1 VCIAKRLIACYLTLS
16 LASLTCI
23 FVLKSLAEWYRGVI
37 LSASADRVE
46 WEVEFHD
53 GDVDSTICRKCV
65 RPYLPYTLDEEVDW
79 RSEENIF
86 YRGRVVGGGPN
97 EYDEEMYDILIDEFD
112 EVLQDVSPVDM
123 RRFETLAPFE
133 NLAELDAILNVGT
146 RVVVMYQ
153 GNEDEWYPGVI
164 TKRNKEGTFQIN
176 YDDGDVELRVPI
188 EFLSL
193 EE

>member
-1 VCIAKRLIACYLTLS
+1 
-16 LASLTCI
+16 
-23 FVLKSLAEWYRGVI
+23 VI
-37 LSASADRVE
+37 RSASADRVE

-79 RSEENIF
+79 RSEEDIF
-86 YRGRVVGGGPN
+86 YRGRVVGGGLF
-97 EYDEEMYDILIDEFD
+97 DKFGEEMYDILIDESG
-112 EVLQDVSPVDM
+112 EVLRDVSPVDL
-123 RRFETLAPFE
+123 RRFETRAPFE
-133 NLAELDAILNVGT
+133 NLADLNAVLNVGT
-146 RVVVMYQ
+146 RVVGMFE

-164 TKRNKEGTFQIN
+164 TKRNKEGTFRIN

>member
-1 VCIAKRLIACYLTLS
+1 VFLFKYL
-16 LASLTCI
+16 AD
-23 FVLKSLAEWYRGVI
+23 WYRGVI
-37 LSASADRVE
+37 RSASADRVE

-53 GDVDSTICRKCV
+53 GDVDSTICRNCV

-79 RSEENIF
+79 RSEEDIF
-86 YRGRVVGGGPN
+86 YRGRVVGGGLLD
-97 EYDEEMYDILIDEFD
+97 EFGEEMYDILIDEFD
-112 EVLQDVSPVDM
+112 EVLKDVSPVDM
-123 RRFETLAPFE
+123 RRFEILAPFE
-133 NLAELDAILNVGT
+133 NLAELDAVLTVGT
-146 RVVVMYQ
+146 RIVGMYQ
-153 GNEDEWYPGVI
+153 GVEEEWFPGVI